1 MPDRSRSSTIVIFGA
16 TGDLTW
22 RKLVPA
28 LYNLYRK
35 NELPA
40 QTRIVG
46 FSIESYGEDDFRARL
61 RDGVQE
67 FSSATFDAAVWN
79 SFAGLLR
86 YRQGNLTDPAN
97 FKQLNAALHELEDGP
112 ADRLYY
118 LAISPALYAAT
129 FINLGETGMAAEN
142 EGRRRIVVEKP
153 FGRDLASAQDLNRIL
168 HSVFDERQVYR
179 IDHYLGKE
187 TAQNILFFRFANS
200 VFESVW
206 NRSHVDNV
214 QITVAESVDVGHRAG
229 YYDQSGVVRDMFQ
242 NHLLQLL
249 TLVAM
254 EPPASFDADE
264 LRNEKVKVLRAVRP
278 ITLEDT
284 VRGQYR
290 GYCSTEGVA
299 PDSQTATYA
308 AIRLFV
314 DNWRWQGVPFYLR
327 SGKALERKATEV
339 VLQFKR
345 PPRAMF
351 DLPMADECNPNLLS
365 LCIQP
370 DEGIHFRFETKV
382 PGLAH
387 QARSA
392 DMEFH
397 YSAAFGMDV
406 IPEAYERLLLDAL
419 QGDAAL
425 FTRSDE
431 IEAAWRIVDPVIE
444 GWRTDQ
450 TPPLAMYDSGSWGP
464 EASDDLLS
472 RDGYQWQLGCEHL

>member
-1 MPDRSRSSTIVIFGA
+1 MPGRSLSSTIVIFGA
-16 TGDLTW
+16 AGDLTR
-22 RKLVPA
+22 RKLLPA

-40 QTRIVG
+40 QTYIVG
-46 FSIESYGEDDFRARL
+46 FSIEPYDEDDFCARL
-61 RDGVQE
+61 REGVQE
-67 FSSATFDAAVWN
+67 FSPATFDASKWD
-79 SFAGLLR
+79 SFARLLS
-86 YRQGNLTDPAN
+86 YRQGNLTDPAD
-97 FKQLNAALHELEDGP
+97 FKRLNAALQELEDGIT
-112 ADRLYY
+112 DRLYY
-118 LAISPALYAAT
+118 LAISPALYAT
-129 FINLGETGMAAEN
+129 TIVNLGVAGMAAESD
-142 EGRRRIVVEKP
+142 RRCRIVVEKP
-153 FGRDLASAQDLNRIL
+153 FGRDLASAQDLNRTL

-206 NRSHVDNV
+206 DRSHIDNV
-214 QITVAESVDVGHRAG
+214 QITVAENVDVGHRAG
-229 YYDQSGVVRDMFQ
+229 YYDQSGIVRDMFQ

-254 EPPASFDADE
+254 EPPASFEADE

-278 ITLEDT
+278 IALEDT

-290 GYCSTEGVA
+290 GYCGTEGVA
-299 PDSQTATYA
+299 PDSRTATFA

-327 SGKALERKATEV
+327 SGKALGRKATEI

-345 PPRAMF
+345 PPRTMF
-351 DLPMADECNPNLLS
+351 DLPMADACNPNLLS

-387 QARSA
+387 RARSE

-397 YSAAFGMDV
+397 YSSAFGADA

-431 IEAAWRIVDPVIE
+431 IEAAWRIVDPIIE
-444 GWRTDQ
+444 GWKTDQ
-450 TPPLAMYDSGSWGP
+450 SPPLAAYELGSWGP
-464 EASDDLLS
+464 EASDALLS
-472 RDGYQWQLGCEHL
+472 GDGYQWQLGCEHP